1 MTDASATLQKEFD
14 ASPASTR
21 DDPRKCGG
29 CARGET
35 ETRSLTSEEPGPSRR
50 VREERSRKSLPK
62 SARGRDPAITAA
74 TAPRVVTID
83 ASTQCACRPTAAR
96 PLSCLDTRGHAR
108 PQHDRSRHAWTRR
121 SGRQR
126 VGAVGGG
133 VAHPSQRRPLR
144 DVSVWF
150 RLTFSILPLMLS
162 EISSPMGCH
171 GRERHGREVPAR
183 RGAQETTSRLA
194 SSAHRGKT
202 ARGRPRRAA
211 AHLLSRCAARR
222 DALALLTSHTCS
234 GSGGGSRCVRCR

>member
-50 VREERSRKSLPK
+50 VREERSRKSEERPR
-62 SARGRDPAITAA
+62 SRSGDHGRHCTPCGHHRRFDAVRVSPDRSTTALVSRHA
-74 TAPRVVTID
+74 WT
-83 ASTQCACRPTAAR
+83 RPTAAR
-96 PLSCLDTRGHAR
+96 PLSTRVDA
-108 PQHDRSRHAWTRR
+108 R

-126 VGAVGGG
+126 VLAVGGG

-162 EISSPMGCH
+162 EISSSMLSPCCH
-171 GRERHGREVPAR
+171 RAARAPAGR
-183 RGAQETTSRLA
+183 RGGPRRDVRAPRQNRTRSP
-194 SSAHRGKT
+194 
-202 ARGRPRRAA
+202 PRRAA

-222 DALALLTSHTCS
+222 DARALLTSHTCS

>member
-1 MTDASATLQKEFD
+1 MKSRDRADGSAKSEVAS
-14 ASPASTR
+14 
-21 DDPRKCGG
+21 
-29 CARGET
+29 
-35 ETRSLTSEEPGPSRR
+35 
-50 VREERSRKSLPK
+50 PK

-96 PLSCLDTRGHAR
+96 PLSTRVDTPDRSTTALDTRGH
-108 PQHDRSRHAWTRR
+108 R

-133 VAHPSQRRPLR
+133 GTGVVAHPSQRRPLR

-150 RLTFSILPLMLS
+150 RLTFSIPPSMLS
-162 EISSPMGCH
+162 EISSSMLSRAGA
-171 GRERHGREVPAR
+171 RHGREVPAR
-183 RGAQETTSRLA
+183 PERSGDRSRLA